1 MKSALFNLGFRPF
14 FLFGSTY
21 AAISIFVWVQVYS
34 GQSDQTFSFASPL
47 TWHAHEM
54 IFGYAMAIIAGF
66 LLTAAKNW
74 TGVPT
79 INGLPLL
86 LLLLIWLL
94 ARILSFLD
102 HFIWQA
108 VFDNLYLLG
117 LVIALVIP
125 ITKAKHWKS
134 LGIVVKIFLIRGSNI
149 VIYIGTTGQIECGE
163 RMGLYSGLYLVIS
176 LVLMLSRRVM
186 PMFIQNGV
194 GYPVELTNRVW
205 LDRACLIL
213 FLMFWIA
220 DVSTPNGKIATAL
233 AAILFILHSIRIS
246 GWYTYG
252 IFKQPLLWSI
262 YFAYGFL
269 ILGFLIKA
277 LAGITDISPNL
288 AVHAF
293 TYGGIGMMTM
303 AMMSRVARGHT
314 GRNIYEPSKALF
326 WMFVALFSG
335 AIIRVILPLI
345 DNSHY
350 MLWIKWSH
358 VHWLIAFGIFVFLY
372 IPILISPRVD
382 GKPG

>member
-1 MKSALFNLGFRPF
+1 MKTALFNLGFRPF

-34 GQSDQTFSFASPL
+34 GQSDQTFSFSSPMI
-47 TWHAHEM
+47 WHAHEM

-66 LLTAAKNW
+66 LLTAARNW
-74 TGVPT
+74 TGVQT

-86 LLLLIWLL
+86 LLSLCWLL
-94 ARILSFLD
+94 ARILSFFDL
-102 HFIWQA
+102 FIWQA

-117 LVIALVIP
+117 LVIALAIP
-125 ITKAKHWKS
+125 IIKAKHWKS
-134 LGIVVKIFLIRGSNI
+134 LGIVVKIFLILGSNI
-149 VIYIGTTGQIECGE
+149 VFYLGTTGQIEGGE
-163 RMGLYSGLYLVIS
+163 RIGLYSGLYLVVS

-194 GYPVELTNRVW
+194 GYPVKLTNRIW
-205 LDRACLIL
+205 LDRACLFL

-220 DVSTPNGKIATAL
+220 DVSTPNGKIATVL
-233 AAILFILHSIRIS
+233 AAILFILHSIRIV
-246 GWYTYG
+246 GWYTPG
-252 IFKQPLLWSI
+252 IWKQPLLWSL

-269 ILGFLIKA
+269 IIGFLLKA
-277 LAGITDISPNL
+277 LAGISNILPNL

-293 TYGGIGMMTM
+293 TYGGISMMTM

-326 WMFVALFSG
+326 WMFAALFSG

-345 DNSHY
+345 DMSHY

>member
-1 MKSALFNLGFRPF
+1 MKTALFNLGFRPF

-34 GQSDQTFSFASPL
+34 GQSDQTFSFVSPL

-79 INGLPLL
+79 INGWPLFLL
-86 LLLLIWLL
+86 LLCWLL
-94 ARILSFLD
+94 ARILSFFDL
-102 HFIWQA
+102 FIWQA

-117 LVIALVIP
+117 LVIALAIP

-134 LGIVVKIFLIRGSNI
+134 LGIVVKIFLILGSNI
-149 VIYIGTTGQIECGE
+149 VFYLGTTGQIEDGE
-163 RMGLYSGLYLVIS
+163 RIGLYSGLYLVIS

-194 GYPVELTNRVW
+194 GYPVELTNRAW

-213 FLMFWIA
+213 FLIFWIA
-220 DVSTPNGKIATAL
+220 EVSIPNGKIATLL

-246 GWYTYG
+246 GWYTHG

-326 WMFVALFSG
+326 WMFVTLFSG

-382 GKPG
+382 SKPG

>member
-34 GQSDQTFSFASPL
+34 GQSDQTFSFSSPL

-54 IFGYAMAIIAGF
+54 IFGYGMAIIAGF

-74 TGVPT
+74 TGVQT

-86 LLLLIWLL
+86 LLLLCWLL
-94 ARILSFLD
+94 ARILSFFDL
-102 HFIWQA
+102 FIWQA

-117 LVIALVIP
+117 LVIALAIP

-134 LGIVVKIFLIRGSNI
+134 LGIVVKIFLILGSNI
-149 VIYIGTTGQIECGE
+149 VFYLGTTGQIEDGE
-163 RMGLYSGLYLVIS
+163 RIGLYSGLYLVIS

-194 GYPVELTNRVW
+194 GYPVELTNRAW

-213 FLMFWIA
+213 FLIFWIA
-220 DVSTPNGKIATAL
+220 EVSIPNGKIATLL

-246 GWYTYG
+246 GWYTHG
-252 IFKQPLLWSI
+252 IFKQPLLWSL

-277 LAGITDISPNL
+277 LAGISNISPNL

-293 TYGGIGMMTM
+293 TYGGIGMMTL

-326 WMFVALFSG
+326 WMFAIIFSG

-358 VHWLIAFGIFVFLY
+358 VHWLVAFGIFVFLY
-372 IPILISPRVD
+372 IPILTAPRVD

>member
-1 MKSALFNLGFRPF
+1 
-14 FLFGSTY
+14 
-21 AAISIFVWVQVYS
+21 
-34 GQSDQTFSFASPL
+34 
-47 TWHAHEM
+47 M

-79 INGLPLL
+79 INGRPLF
-86 LLLLIWLL
+86 LLLLIWLI
-94 ARILSFLD
+94 ARILSFFDL
-102 HFIWQA
+102 FIWLA

-117 LVIALVIP
+117 LVIALAIP
-125 ITKAKHWKS
+125 IIKAKHWKS
-134 LGIVVKIFLIRGSNI
+134 LGIVIKIFLILGSNI
-149 VIYIGTTGQIECGE
+149 VFYLGTTGQIEGGE

-194 GYPVELTNRVW
+194 GYPVKLINRLW
-205 LDRACLIL
+205 LDRTCLIL

-220 DVSTPNGKIATAL
+220 DVSIPNGKIATAL
-233 AAILFILHSIRIS
+233 AAILFILHSIRMIGWHTS
-246 GWYTYG
+246 GIW
-252 IFKQPLLWSI
+252 KQPLLWSL
-262 YFAYGFL
+262 YLAYGFL

-277 LAGITDISPNL
+277 LAGITEISPNL

-303 AMMSRVARGHT
+303 AMMSRVAKGHT

-326 WMFVALFSG
+326 WMFVAMFSG
-335 AIIRVILPLI
+335 AIIRVILPII
-345 DNSHY
+345 DMSHY
-350 MLWIKWSH
+350 MLWIRWSH

>member
-1 MKSALFNLGFRPF
+1 MKTALFNLGFRPF

-74 TGVPT
+74 TGVQT
-79 INGLPLL
+79 INGLPLF
-86 LLLLIWLL
+86 LLLLIWLV
-94 ARILSFLD
+94 ARMLSFFD
-102 HFIWQA
+102 HSLWQA

-117 LVIALVIP
+117 LVIALAIP
-125 ITKAKHWKS
+125 IAKAKHWKS
-134 LGIVVKIFLIRGSNI
+134 LGIVVKIFLIFGSNI
-149 VIYIGTTGQIECGE
+149 VFYFGTTGQIEGGE
-163 RMGLYSGLYLVIS
+163 RIGLYSGLYLVIS

-194 GYPVELTNRVW
+194 GYPVKLTNRIW

-213 FLMFWIA
+213 FLTFWIA
-220 DVSTPNGKIATAL
+220 DVSTPNGKIATAI
-233 AAILFILHSIRIS
+233 AAILFILHSIRIT
-246 GWYTYG
+246 GWYTPG
-252 IFKQPLLWSI
+252 IWKQPLLWSL
-262 YFAYGFL
+262 YFAYGFM

-277 LAGITDISPNL
+277 LAGISDISPNL
-288 AVHAF
+288 SIHAF

-326 WMFVALFSG
+326 WIFVALFSG
-335 AIIRVILPLI
+335 GIIRVIFPII
-345 DNSHY
+345 DMSHY

-372 IPILISPRVD
+372 IPVLIAPRVD

>member
-1 MKSALFNLGFRPF
+1 MKTALFNLAFRPF
-14 FLFGSTY
+14 FLFGSAY
-21 AAISIFVWVQVYS
+21 AAISVFVWVLVYS
-34 GQSDQTFSFASPL
+34 GELDQTFSFSSPML
-47 TWHAHEM
+47 WHAHEM

-66 LLTAAKNW
+66 LLTAARNW
-74 TGVPT
+74 TGVQT
-79 INGLPLL
+79 VNDLPLL
-86 LLLLIWLL
+86 LLLLCWLA
-94 ARILSFLD
+94 ARILSFFDLQL
-102 HFIWQA
+102 WQMI
-108 VFDNLYLLG
+108 FDNLFLLG
-117 LVIALVIP
+117 VMIALTIPVI
-125 ITKAKHWKS
+125 KAKHWRS
-134 LGIVVKIFLIRGSNI
+134 LGIVVKLFLILSSNI
-149 VIYIGTTGQIECGE
+149 VFYLGATGQIESGE

-194 GYPVELTNRVW
+194 GYPVKLINRVW

-220 DVSTPNGKIATAL
+220 DVSIPNGKIASAL
-233 AAILFILHSIRIS
+233 AATLFFLHSIRMI
-246 GWYTYG
+246 GWHTHG
-252 IFKQPLLWSI
+252 IWKQPLLWSL
-262 YFAYGFL
+262 YLAYGFL

-277 LAGITDISPNL
+277 LAGVSNISPNL

-293 TYGGIGMMTM
+293 TYGGIGMMTL

-326 WMFVALFSG
+326 WMFAIIFSG
-335 AIIRVILPLI
+335 AIIRVILPII
-345 DNSHY
+345 DMSHY

-372 IPILISPRVD
+372 IPILINPRVD

>member
-134 LGIVVKIFLIRGSNI
+134 LGIVVKIFLILGSNI
-149 VIYIGTTGQIECGE
+149 VFYLGTTGQIEGGE

>member
-1 MKSALFNLGFRPF
+1 MKTALFNLGFRPF
-14 FLFGSTY
+14 FLIGSTY

-34 GQSDQTFSFASPL
+34 GQSDQTFSFSSPL
-47 TWHAHEM
+47 AWHAHEM

-66 LLTAAKNW
+66 LLTAARNW
-74 TGVPT
+74 TGVQT
-79 INGLPLL
+79 INGLPLF
-86 LLLLIWLL
+86 LLLLIWLV
-94 ARILSFLD
+94 ARILSFFD
-102 HFIWQA
+102 HSLWQA

-117 LVIALVIP
+117 LVIALAIP
-125 ITKAKHWKS
+125 IIKAKHWKS
-134 LGIVVKIFLIRGSNI
+134 LGIVVKIFLILGSNI
-149 VIYIGTTGQIECGE
+149 VFYLGTTGQIEGGE

-194 GYPVELTNRVW
+194 GYPVNPTNRIW

-220 DVSTPNGKIATAL
+220 EISTPNGKIATAL
-233 AAILFILHSIRIS
+233 AAILFILHSIRIT
-246 GWYTYG
+246 GWYTPG
-252 IFKQPLLWSI
+252 IWKQPLLWSL
-262 YFAYGFL
+262 YLAYGFL

-277 LAGITDISPNL
+277 LAGISDISPNL
-288 AVHAF
+288 AIHAF
-293 TYGGIGMMTM
+293 TYGGIGMMTL

-314 GRNIYEPSKALF
+314 GRNIYEPSKALL

-372 IPILISPRVD
+372 IPILIAPRVD

>member
-1 MKSALFNLGFRPF
+1 MKTALFNLGFRPF

-34 GQSDQTFSFASPL
+34 GQSDQTFSFVSPL

-79 INGLPLL
+79 INGWPLFLL
-86 LLLLIWLL
+86 LLCWLL
-94 ARILSFLD
+94 ARILSFFDL
-102 HFIWQA
+102 FIWQA

-117 LVIALVIP
+117 LVIALVLP
-125 ITKAKHWKS
+125 IIKSKHWKS
-134 LGIVVKIFLIRGSNI
+134 LGIVIKIFLILGSNI
-149 VIYIGTTGQIECGE
+149 VFYLGTTGQIEDGE
-163 RMGLYSGLYLVIS
+163 RIGLYSGLYLVIS

-194 GYPVELTNRVW
+194 GYPVELTNRAW

-213 FLMFWIA
+213 FLIFWIA
-220 DVSTPNGKIATAL
+220 EVSIPNGKIATLL

-246 GWYTYG
+246 GWYTHG

-326 WMFVALFSG
+326 WMFVTLFSG

-382 GKPG
+382 SKPG

>member
-1 MKSALFNLGFRPF
+1 MKTALFNLGFRPF

-34 GQSDQTFSFASPL
+34 GQSDQTFSFSSPL
-47 TWHAHEM
+47 AWHAHEM

-66 LLTAAKNW
+66 LLTAARNW
-74 TGVPT
+74 TGIQT

-86 LLLLIWLL
+86 LLLLCWLL
-94 ARILSFLD
+94 ARILSFFDL
-102 HFIWQA
+102 FIWQA

-117 LVIALVIP
+117 LVIALAIP

-134 LGIVVKIFLIRGSNI
+134 LGIVIKIFLILGSNI
-149 VIYIGTTGQIECGE
+149 VFYLGTTGQIEGGE
-163 RMGLYSGLYLVIS
+163 RIGLYSGLYLVIS

-213 FLMFWIA
+213 FLIFWIA
-220 DVSTPNGKIATAL
+220 EVSVPNGKIATLL

-246 GWYTYG
+246 GWYTHG

-262 YFAYGFL
+262 YFAYGFM

-293 TYGGIGMMTM
+293 TYGGIGMMTL

-314 GRNIYEPSKALF
+314 GRNIYEPSHLLF
-326 WMFVALFSG
+326 WMFAIIFSG
-335 AIIRVILPLI
+335 AIIRVILPII
-345 DNSHY
+345 DMSHY
-350 MLWIKWSH
+350 MLWIEWSH